1 MKLIIL
7 FSILFAIC
15 NLLPAQDL
23 IGTPTSLIIVYNYPD
38 AHYYLQLKGSD
49 KQKTEQDNIFIIDNQ
64 LVQVKTLNK
73 NKFCKNTK
81 QELSFNDFITTY
93 VNWEKD
99 FQEEQFSMNIHSKLE
114 FLKTNKGRDI
124 GLWIY
129 DMPVVSK
136 AVTTDTTIKT
146 PVQKQIFVL
155 TRVKDYLVGINCPLL
170 ETDNYETIKSYLIT
184 NIDGIVESN
193 KEIDV
198 DELNKQVNK

>member
-99 FQEEQFSMNIHSKLE
+99 F
-114 FLKTNKGRDI
+114 
-124 GLWIY
+124 
-129 DMPVVSK
+129 
-136 AVTTDTTIKT
+136 
-146 PVQKQIFVL
+146 
-155 TRVKDYLVGINCPLL
+155 
-170 ETDNYETIKSYLIT
+170 
-184 NIDGIVESN
+184 
-193 KEIDV
+193 
-198 DELNKQVNK
+198 

>member
-198 DELNKQVNK
+198 DELNNGSL